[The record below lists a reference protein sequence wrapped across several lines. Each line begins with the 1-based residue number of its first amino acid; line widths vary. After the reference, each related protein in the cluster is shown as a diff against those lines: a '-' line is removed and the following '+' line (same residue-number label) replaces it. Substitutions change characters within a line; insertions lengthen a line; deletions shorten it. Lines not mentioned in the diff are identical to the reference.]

1 MPARDLSTAWAPRG
15 REARAASQL
24 VLTANPWIGQVQRR
38 GRFPRRL
45 TNPCD
50 EPLRGGGAGIEAT
63 RGRLVYSAT
72 NAMTREQYA
81 LPIVQSEPGTVRAR

>member
-1 MPARDLSTAWAPRG
+1 MLARDLSTAWAPRG
-15 REARAASQL
+15 REARAAAQL

-50 EPLRGGGAGIEAT
+50 EPLCGGAIEAPP
-63 RGRLVYSAT
+63 GRLVYSAT